1 MTRTCD
7 IDGCTN
13 YARTGRRI
21 CHKHRIRIA
30 RHGNPD
36 YTEWTV
42 ADEYDVEL
50 IVRDARPVDGL
61 TRLERVMVA
70 RGLSERGTPA
80 GEIAR
85 IVGVTPRSVYRWR
98 SEGFRQAA

>member
-1 MTRTCD
+1 MHRRCRLD
-7 IDGCTN
+7 DCTKP
-13 YARTGRRI
+13 AAPRHRI
-21 CHKHRIRIA
+21 CHMHRNRLA
-30 RHGNPD
+30 RHRDPN

-50 IVRDARPVDGL
+50 IIREQRPARGL

-70 RGLSERGTPA
+70 RGLTDHGLPA
-80 GEIAR
+80 EEIAR
-85 IVGVTPRSVYRWR
+85 ILDVTPRTVYRWR

>member
-1 MTRTCD
+1 MSTWHQTQW
-7 IDGCTN
+7 
-13 YARTGRRI
+13 
-21 CHKHRIRIA
+21 
-30 RHGNPD
+30 RHWK
-36 YTEWTV
+36 T

-50 IVRDARPVDGL
+50 IVREKRPVEGL

-70 RGLSERGTPA
+70 RGLTERRVPA

-85 IVGVTPRSVYRWR
+85 IVGVTPRTVWRWR